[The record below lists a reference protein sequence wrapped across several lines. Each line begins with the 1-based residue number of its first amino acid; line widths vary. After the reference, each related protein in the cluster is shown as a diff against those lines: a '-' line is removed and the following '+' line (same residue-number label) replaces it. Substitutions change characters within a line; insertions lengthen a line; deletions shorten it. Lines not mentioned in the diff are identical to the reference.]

1 MTARIGNKDQA
12 QHRGKK
18 EKLEI
23 KRANKEREIIR
34 QATARAKYRNEPRGR
49 KQGTVV
55 PSNPAPAA
63 AMSV

>member
-34 QATARAKYRNEPRGR
+34 QATARAKYRN
-49 KQGTVV
+49 
-55 PSNPAPAA
+55 
-63 AMSV
+63 